1 MKKFNFLL
9 LFMIFNQLATS
20 QSCLPDGIK
29 FTSQAQ
35 IDNFQS
41 NYPGCTRIEGD
52 VIIGSEAATN
62 ITNLNGLNVLT
73 YIGGSLSIGGN
84 PNLLNFSGLD
94 NLIFIG
100 GDLKTYYQGV
110 YALYWNES
118 LQSFAGLES
127 LDTIGGNLSI
137 AYNPKL
143 DDLTALSG
151 IESFNKYLSIFDNDS
166 LINLAGLEFIDSL
179 DFLQITLN
187 SSLINLAGLDSL
199 SFVNNMVSI
208 SENNSL
214 ASLSGLEKLSF
225 IGDDLS
231 VSSNPVL
238 ADLDGLTALSSVGG
252 DLRILSNSSL
262 LSLSGLNNLA
272 TVGGEF
278 WIYGNPELISLMG
291 SGNLVSIGSNLRIG
305 ENNSLTS
312 LKGLDNITTCN
323 LDYLSILGNDLLSV
337 CEVHCICDYLIHGT
351 GFFTIDKNA
360 TGCNSSDEVLEK
372 CLYGTEEISLPGQIC
387 KVFPNPG
394 SKAINFSISIEE
406 SSDVRIEIINSKGE
420 IVQILLDEKMQ
431 EGYYNL
437 RYSIA
442 DMQDGIYFYRL
453 ISDYETA
460 TGKLILIK

>member
-1 MKKFNFLL
+1 MKKLIFIILVL
-9 LFMIFNQLATS
+9 IFNQLATS
-20 QSCLPDGIK
+20 QSCLPEGIK

-35 IDNFQS
+35 IDNFQI

-94 NLIFIG
+94 NLIYIG
-100 GDLKTYYQGV
+100 DDLETYYQGI

-127 LDTIGGNLSI
+127 LDTIGGNLTI
-137 AYNPKL
+137 AYNPNL
-143 DDLTALSG
+143 DDLSTLSG
-151 IESFNKYLSIFDNDS
+151 IKSFNKYLSIYDNDS

-187 SSLINLAGLDSL
+187 SSLINLSGLDSL

-231 VSSNPVL
+231 VRSNPVL
-238 ADLDGLTALSSVGG
+238 ADLEGLTALSSVGG
-252 DLRILSNSSL
+252 GLSILSNSSL
-262 LSLSGLNNLA
+262 FSLSGLNNLA
-272 TVGGEF
+272 
-278 WIYGNPELISLMG
+278 Y
-291 SGNLVSIGSNLRIG
+291 IG
-305 ENNSLTS
+305 EDLIIENNASLTS
-312 LKGLDNITTCN
+312 LKGLDNIAADN
-323 LDYLSILGNDLLSV
+323 LDFLSILGNGMLSV
-337 CEVHCICDYLIHGT
+337 CEVHCICDYLTHGT
-351 GFFTIDKNA
+351 GFFTIEENA
-360 TGCNSSDEVLEK
+360 TGCNSSNEVLEK
-372 CLYGTEEISLPGQIC
+372 CSSGTEENSPPGQIC
-387 KVFPNPG
+387 KVFPNPC
-394 SKAINFSISIEE
+394 SEVINFSINIEE
-406 SSDVRIEIINSKGE
+406 SSDVSIVIINNTGVV
-420 IVQILLDEKMQ
+420 VQILFDEKMQ
-431 EGYYNL
+431 EGYYCL
-437 RYSIA
+437 RYNIA
-442 DMQDGIYFYRL
+442 DLQDGIYFYRL
-453 ISDYETA
+453 ISDEKTA